1 MGSAAKGVPMD
12 LTELRDTRTDL
23 RRWGEQW
30 LVVADFVGMAV
41 GALVA
46 FAALYVLLG

>member
-1 MGSAAKGVPMD
+1 MD

-23 RRWGEQW
+23 TRWGEQW

-41 GALVA
+41 GAAIA
-46 FAALYVLLG
+46 FAALIILLG